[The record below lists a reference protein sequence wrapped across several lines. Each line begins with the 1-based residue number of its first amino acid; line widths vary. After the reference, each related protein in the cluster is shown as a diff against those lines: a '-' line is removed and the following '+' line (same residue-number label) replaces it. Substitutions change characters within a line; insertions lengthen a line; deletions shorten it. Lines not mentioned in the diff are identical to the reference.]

1 MILATT
7 LTAATTAALAT
18 VPGIGWAWVAV
29 VPLAITGPWLAA
41 VDLDV
46 CRIPNRTLASTAA
59 ATIAALI
66 GLAAVGNTTQ
76 AITGT
81 IGGIIAGALFAI
93 LHAATRG
100 GIGFG
105 DVKLVT
111 VIGLAIGPLGLP
123 IAWMALITGPIA
135 AVIWAKLTRQ
145 QAGFAYGPWLLL
157 GAWIA
162 AATALLI

>member
-1 MILATT
+1 M
-7 LTAATTAALAT
+7 
-18 VPGIGWAWVAV
+18 
-29 VPLAITGPWLAA
+29 PLAITGPWLAA

-123 IAWMALITGPIA
+123 IALDGTHHRTHRG
-135 AVIWAKLTRQ
+135 RH
-145 QAGFAYGPWLLL
+145 L
-157 GAWIA
+157 GQTDPPTIRLRLRTMA
-162 AATALLI
+162 AARSMDRGGNRFADLNPRCRSAVFVGKWSWL